1 MGFND
6 FVKNLSG
13 NRFTGLQGG
22 RQDMAF
28 MRSLQRDLRTKQTTS
43 IPLDELQVVVFDLET
58 TGFYPDKGDQI
69 LSIGAVKVT
78 GCQTEDEYYSLVR
91 YNQTLSP
98 SIKELTGLDEE
109 ELKKAPEPAEVIE
122 QFFKF
127 SGTSPLVAHHA
138 SHEKAFMQHASRK
151 YFRTAFSHRL
161 IDTSFMYRIAEPE
174 NPCVRLEDC
183 CEHNQIKV
191 VGRHHALGDARL
203 TAALWGIYVDKLK
216 KMDIY
221 NLSQVYERLSTIR

>member
-6 FVKNLSG
+6 FMKNLSG

-43 IPLDELQVVVFDLET
+43 IPLDELQVIVFDLET
-58 TGFYPDKGDQI
+58 TGFHPDKGDQI

-78 GCQTEDEYYSLVR
+78 GCHVEDEYYSTVR
-91 YNQTLSP
+91 YEQILP
-98 SIKELTGLDEE
+98 PLIKELTGLDEA
-109 ELKKAPEPAEVIE
+109 ELKDAPEPADALE

-127 SGTSPLVAHHA
+127 SGASPLVAHHA

-151 YFRTAFSHRL
+151 YFRSPFSHRL
-161 IDTSFMYRIAEPE
+161 IDTSFMYRIAEPD
-174 NPCVRLEDC
+174 NPYVRLEDC
-183 CEHNQIKV
+183 CAHNQITV
-191 VGRHHALGDARL
+191 TGRHHALGDARL
-203 TAALWGIYVDKLK
+203 TAALWAVYIDKLK
-216 KMDIY
+216 KMEI
-221 NLSQVYERLSTIR
+221 NTLSQIYERLAAIR